1 METCNKQNRDAS
13 NSVGISSYKYTGM
26 PTDAQR
32 KEINEAV
39 VEIIKYALYG
49 KKEYPKPKG
58 TYSPGFGYL
67 LGQSVRQYIVSE
79 GNIHITKEAK
89 ALWDQL
95 FTDLDGKVLDIR
107 VYGYQDRIEA
117 QQDRSG
123 LDKYKGSSK
132 TSEKTDVRKGDKV
145 TFNSFFIQ
153 EHTTPV
159 SDMIAALE
167 KLQEPKNE
175 PLDIKDIVSVL
186 DKMHITQM
194 LKKENNNINKNAN
207 RIDADYILK
216 KDADAIFNKI
226 IGDKNIGYPKNFV
239 IPKTTA
245 NVGSLL

>member
-1 METCNKQNRDAS
+1 
-13 NSVGISSYKYTGM
+13 M
-26 PTDAQR
+26 P
-32 KEINEAV
+32 
-39 VEIIKYALYG
+39 
-49 KKEYPKPKG
+49 
-58 TYSPGFGYL
+58 
-67 LGQSVRQYIVSE
+67 
-79 GNIHITKEAK
+79 
-89 ALWDQL
+89 
-95 FTDLDGKVLDIR
+95 DIR

-117 QQDRSG
+117 QKDISG
-123 LDKYKGSSK
+123 LYKYKGSSK
-132 TSEKTDVRKGDKV
+132 TPEKTDVRKGDKV

-216 KDADAIFNKI
+216 KDADAIFKKI
-226 IGDKNIGYPKNFV
+226 IEDNIGYPKNFV

>member
-79 GNIHITKEAK
+79 GNIHITEEAK

-95 FTDLDGKVLDIR
+95 FTDLDGKVPDIR

-117 QQDRSG
+117 QRDGSG

-207 RIDADYILK
+207 RIEADYILK
-216 KDADAIFNKI
+216 NNADDIFKKI
-226 IGDKNIGYPKNFV
+226 IEDNIGYPKNFV